1 MNLDEISDNL
11 EIERLMAKYVDA
23 IDGKDWD
30 LLDEVFTDDAYL
42 DYESSGGPDG
52 KGEYLIFQNCMK
64 VHRSQCME
72 VS

>member
-42 DYESSGGPDG
+42 DYESSGGQM
-52 KGEYLIFQNCMK
+52 EK
-64 VHRSQCME
+64 VNT
-72 VS
+72 